1 MDDRSPD
8 AAAPA
13 WDHFAVTERFDL
25 AGRVSLG
32 LALDDEAARRYVH
45 AQMDPFAA
53 QAANGAGP
61 ADVILEALDERDAPG
76 AAERQNPARDGL
88 VTATHDGRLFVMG
101 AGRACGIPD
110 VLADGPARF
119 AVQPGFPLGAVWAHG
134 VRTALQLKL
143 PARGAVAV
151 HSAAVELDGG
161 GIAVA
166 GWSESG
172 KTETALALMESG
184 ARFLSDKWTVLGSGG
199 LSAFPI
205 NVGVRRWVLPYLPTL
220 RAALPRGSR
229 AQLALA
235 GAFAATTAPVRR
247 REGRAGAL
255 LERGV
260 ALADRAALTPSEVR
274 LAYGQADDPAR
285 RVPLRAL
292 VVLLTAPGDRIAVRE
307 ADAGWA
313 AARLA
318 RSAAYERR
326 EIFEDGQRAAY
337 GLAGSGDGGRAAATA
352 ADERVMRELLGER
365 TVLRVDAPFP
375 VDPRRVAAAI

>member
-1 MDDRSPD
+1 MI
-8 AAAPA
+8 
-13 WDHFAVTERFDL
+13 ERFDL

-32 LALDDEAARRYVH
+32 LALRDEAARRYVH
-45 AQMDPFAA
+45 AQMDPFPAE
-53 QAANGAGP
+53 AANGAGP
-61 ADVILEALDERDAPG
+61 ADVILEPLDERDAPTN
-76 AAERQNPARDGL
+76 AERQNPARDG
-88 VTATHDGRLFVMG
+88 VVSATHEGRLFVV
-101 AGRACGIPD
+101 AGERACSIPD

-119 AVQPGFPLGAVWAHG
+119 AVQDGFPLSAVWGPG
-134 VRTALQLKL
+134 VRAALHLKL

-172 KTETALALMESG
+172 KTETALALMEMG
-184 ARFLSDKWTVLGSGG
+184 ARFLSDKWTVLGPDG

-220 RAALPRGSR
+220 RSALPRASR
-229 AQLALA
+229 AQLAVA
-235 GAFAATTAPVRR
+235 GAFAATTKPLRR
-247 REGRAGAL
+247 REGRTGAL

-274 LAYGQADDPAR
+274 AAYRQDDDPGR

-292 VVLLTAPGDRIAVRE
+292 VLLLTAPGDEVRVQE
-307 ADAGWA
+307 ADPVWA

-318 RSAAYERR
+318 RTAAYERR
-326 EIFEDGQRAAY
+326 EHFELRQRAAY
-337 GLAGSGDGGRAAATA
+337 GLQIAEHGARDASIRA
-352 ADERVMRELLGER
+352 EEELLAALLGGGK
-365 TVLRVDAPFP
+365 VLRVEAPFP
-375 VDPRRVAAAI
+375 VDPRRVSAAVEAAL